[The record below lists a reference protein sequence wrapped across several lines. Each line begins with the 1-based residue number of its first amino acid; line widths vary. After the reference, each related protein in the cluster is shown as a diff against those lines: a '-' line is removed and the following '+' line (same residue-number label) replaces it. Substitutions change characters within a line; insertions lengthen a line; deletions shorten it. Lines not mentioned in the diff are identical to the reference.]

1 MAQLARDKKALEE
14 RNKSLQ
20 GKNKSSAKKHR
31 DEIEKLTK
39 IKEDVDHQLVET
51 MQQIR
56 DLAAERDLYKKE
68 LDKLK
73 AAAQAVVDMV
83 DPPEEVTEQTKAL
96 LGRLLGALQGII
108 KYLSDTTRQYVSHV
122 LGLVKSYWPQTNL
135 VPLGEGISI
144 ECSEDKF
151 AYLVEEVK
159 PIADRI
165 VDSLEQ
171 ES

>member
-1 MAQLARDKKALEE
+1 M
-14 RNKSLQ
+14 
-20 GKNKSSAKKHR
+20 
-31 DEIEKLTK
+31 
-39 IKEDVDHQLVET
+39 
-51 MQQIR
+51 
-56 DLAAERDLYKKE
+56 AAERDLYKKE
-68 LDKLK
+68 LDELK
-73 AAAQAVVDMV
+73 AAAQTVVDMV
-83 DPPEEVTEQTKAL
+83 DLPEEGAELTKTL
-96 LGRLLGALQGII
+96 LERLHGVSQGII

-122 LGLVKSYWPQTNL
+122 LGLVKSYWPQANL